1 MSDEK
6 YLRAVKDGVT
16 VKDFFNPDFINKLES
31 TFEGFNIIPVGLAF
45 ALEKDNVTQDTI
57 NMLHRT
63 DDDVSNKRIIIDLND
78 PDNMEI
84 ILKLLNSGDS
94 DGN

>member
-57 NMLHRT
+57 NLLHRT